1 MLRSESNFSRSES
14 RFAARGVGIAFAA
27 LFSLPVLAA
36 GLAAG
41 LACSGTTTAQRAA
54 AELERPP
61 TTLRILAYNIK
72 HGLGMDGAVDLNRI
86 ARVINDL
93 QPDVVTLQE
102 VDSAVERTS
111 GVDQTTLLGQL
122 TGMHSVF
129 GTFFDYQ
136 GGRYGMAL
144 LSKYPFISHTNYL
157 LPKGVEHRAALA
169 GRIRV
174 GDDGP
179 EVVVVGIHLVWT
191 GEERYSQAARL
202 IEIFKDEKS
211 PVILAGDFNSRP
223 DSDVMALVGEAWHI
237 PDKGEDHFTF
247 PSDAPDREID
257 YIVYR
262 PSDRFEVVEHR
273 VVDEPVASDHRP
285 LLLELRF
292 E

>member
-1 MLRSESNFSRSES
+1 MRRLKPSFAISRWRLATLLAVPTLAMALAS
-14 RFAARGVGIAFAA
+14 GV
-27 LFSLPVLAA
+27 
-36 GLAAG
+36 
-41 LACSGTTTAQRAA
+41 ACSGSATQRSTVAA
-54 AELERPP
+54 RPT

-72 HGLGMDGAVDLNRI
+72 HGLGMDGAIDLERI
-86 ARVINDL
+86 ARVINEL

-102 VDSAVERTS
+102 VDSVVERTS
-111 GVDQTTLLGQL
+111 GVDQTTVLGEL

-144 LSKYPFISHTNYL
+144 LSKYPFISYTNYL

-169 GRIRV
+169 GRIKV
-174 GDDGP
+174 GGDGP

-202 IEIFKDEKS
+202 IEIFEGEEA

-223 DSDVMALVGEAWHI
+223 DSDVMALVREAWHI

-262 PSDRFEVVEHR
+262 PRDRFEVVEHR
-273 VVDEPVASDHRP
+273 VIDEPVASDHRP
-285 LLLELRF
+285 LLLELRL

>member
-1 MLRSESNFSRSES
+1 MRRSKPSSAPRFSAL
-14 RFAARGVGIAFAA
+14 FAVPTIAIAMAWGIACSDAA
-27 LFSLPVLAA
+27 TQRS
-36 GLAAG
+36 
-41 LACSGTTTAQRAA
+41 TAESQ
-54 AELERPP
+54 PP
-61 TTLRILAYNIK
+61 ATLRILAYNIK
-72 HGLGMDGAVDLNRI
+72 HGLGMDSVIDLERI

-102 VDSAVERTS
+102 VDSVVERTS
-111 GVDQTTLLGQL
+111 GVDQTTVLGEL

-144 LSKYPFISHTNYL
+144 LSKYPFISHTNHL

-174 GDDGP
+174 GDGGP
-179 EVVVVGIHLVWT
+179 EVIVVGIHLVWT

-202 IEIFKDEKS
+202 IEIFEDEKT

-223 DSDVMALVGEAWHI
+223 DSDVMALLRGVWHI

-257 YIVYR
+257 YIIYR
-262 PSDRFEVVEHR
+262 PRDRFEVVEHR
-273 VVDEPVASDHRP
+273 VIDEPVASDHRP
-285 LLLELRF
+285 LLLELEF
-292 E
+292 K

>member
-1 MLRSESNFSRSES
+1 MRRPKPSFAISRP
-14 RFAARGVGIAFAA
+14 RLTTLLAVPTLAMA
-27 LFSLPVLAA
+27 LATSI
-36 GLAAG
+36 
-41 LACSGTTTAQRAA
+41 ACSGSATQRSTATA
-54 AELERPP
+54 RPA
-61 TTLRILAYNIK
+61 TTLRVLAYNIK
-72 HGLGMDGAVDLNRI
+72 HGLGMDGEIDLERI

-102 VDSAVERTS
+102 VDSVVERTS
-111 GVDQTTLLGQL
+111 GVDQTTALGEL

-144 LSKYPFISHTNYL
+144 LSKYPFISYTNHL

-169 GRIRV
+169 GRIKV
-174 GDDGP
+174 GEDGR
-179 EVVVVGIHLVWT
+179 EIVVVGIHLVWT

-202 IEIFKDEKS
+202 IEIFEDEEA

-223 DSDVMALVGEAWHI
+223 DSDVMALVREAWHI

-262 PSDRFEVVEHR
+262 PQDRFEVVEHR
-273 VVDEPVASDHRP
+273 VIDEPVASDHRP

-292 E
+292 K

>member
-1 MLRSESNFSRSES
+1 MGRLKPTSSRSRS
-14 RFAARGVGIAFAA
+14 R
-27 LFSLPVLAA
+27 LAA
-36 GLAAG
+36 FLILPILAVGLAAYG
-41 LACSGTTTAQRAA
+41 ASSSAATSRAA
-54 AELERPP
+54 AKVQQ
-61 TTLRILAYNIK
+61 TATLRILAYNIK
-72 HGLGMDGAVDLNRI
+72 HGLGMDGAIDLERI

-111 GVDQTTLLGQL
+111 GVDQTKVLGEL
-122 TGMHSVF
+122 TGMHAVF

-144 LSKYPFISHTNYL
+144 LSEYPFISYTNHL

-191 GEERYSQAARL
+191 GAERYSQAARL
-202 IEIFKDEKS
+202 IEIFEEEKA

-223 DSDVMALVGEAWHI
+223 DSDVMALLRGAWHI
-237 PDKGEDHFTF
+237 PDKGDDHFTF
-247 PSDAPDREID
+247 PSDAPNREID
-257 YIVYR
+257 YIIYR
-262 PSDRFEVVEHR
+262 PRDRFEVIEHR
-273 VVDEPVASDHRP
+273 VIDEPVASDHRP

-292 E
+292 K

>member
-1 MLRSESNFSRSES
+1 MRRPKLRYSRSLS
-14 RFAARGVGIAFAA
+14 RYALLALSALAVG
-27 LFSLPVLAA
+27 STS
-36 GLAAG
+36 GT
-41 LACSGTTTAQRAA
+41 ACSGIGSQSSSAQAQST
-54 AELERPP
+54 P
-61 TTLRILAYNIK
+61 TLRILAYNIK
-72 HGLGMDGAVDLNRI
+72 HGLGMDSVIDLERI

-102 VDSAVERTS
+102 VDSVVERTK
-111 GVDQTTLLGQL
+111 GVDQTTVLGEL

-144 LSKYPFISHTNYL
+144 LSKFPFISHTNHL

-191 GEERYSQAARL
+191 GEERYSQAERL
-202 IEIFKDEKS
+202 IEIFEDEPA

-223 DSDVMALVGEAWHI
+223 NSDVVALLRKAWHI
-237 PDKGEDHFTF
+237 PDKGENRFTF

-257 YIVYR
+257 YIIYR
-262 PSDRFEVVEHR
+262 PQDRFEVVEHR
-273 VVDEPVASDHRP
+273 VIDEPVASDHRP
-285 LLLELRF
+285 LLLELKF
-292 E
+292 K

>member
-1 MLRSESNFSRSES
+1 MRRPEPRSPRW
-14 RFAARGVGIAFAA
+14 RTR
-27 LFSLPVLAA
+27 LAA
-36 GLAAG
+36 AAPFGLAMLLAG
-41 LACSGTTTAQRAA
+41 LSAGVACSGATSHRSDPGAQRQPA
-54 AELERPP
+54 
-61 TTLRILAYNIK
+61 TLRILAYNIK
-72 HGLGMDGAVDLNRI
+72 HGLGMDGSIDLERI
-86 ARVINDL
+86 ARVIND
-93 QPDVVTLQE
+93 QHPDIVTLQE
-102 VDSAVERTS
+102 VDSAVERTG
-111 GVDQTTLLGQL
+111 GVDQTTVLGQL

-144 LSKYPFISHTNYL
+144 LSKYPFISYTNHV

-174 GDDGP
+174 GDNGP
-179 EVVVVGIHLVWT
+179 EVIVVGIHLVWT

-202 IEIFKDEKS
+202 IEIFKDEKA

-223 DSDVMALVGEAWHI
+223 DSDVMVLVREAWYI

-257 YIVYR
+257 FITYR
-262 PSDRFEVVEHR
+262 PRDRFEIVEHR

-285 LLLELRF
+285 LLLELRIR
-292 E
+292 

>member
-14 RFAARGVGIAFAA
+14 RFAVRGVGIAFAA
-27 LFSLPVLAA
+27 LFGLSILAA

-61 TTLRILAYNIK
+61 TTLRILSYNIK
-72 HGLGMDGAVDLNRI
+72 HGLGMDGAIDLNRI
-86 ARVINDL
+86 ARVINGL

-292 E
+292 K

>member
-1 MLRSESNFSRSES
+1 MQRPNPSFSRSRS
-14 RFAARGVGIAFAA
+14 RFAALLA
-27 LFSLPVLAA
+27 LPILAA
-36 GLAAG
+36 AVAAG
-41 LACSGTTTAQRAA
+41 TACSGAATQHPA
-54 AELERPP
+54 AEAQPP
-61 TTLRILAYNIK
+61 ATLRILAYNIK
-72 HGLGMDGAVDLNRI
+72 HGLGMDGAIDLQRI

-111 GVDQTTLLGQL
+111 GVDQTTLLGEL
-122 TGMHSVF
+122 TGMRSVF

-144 LSKYPFISHTNYL
+144 LSKYPFISYTNHL

-174 GDDGP
+174 GEGGP

-191 GEERYSQAARL
+191 GDERYSQAARL
-202 IEIFKDEKS
+202 IEIFKDERA
-211 PVILAGDFNSRP
+211 PVILAGDFNSTP
-223 DSDVMALVGEAWHI
+223 DSDVMALLRGAWHI
-237 PDKGEDHFTF
+237 PDKGDDHFTF

-262 PSDRFEVVEHR
+262 PRDRFDIVEHR
-273 VVDEPVASDHRP
+273 VIDEPMASDHRP

-292 E
+292 K

>member
-1 MLRSESNFSRSES
+1 MLRSEPGFSRSRL
-14 RFAARGVGIAFAA
+14 RFAERGVRTAVAT
-27 LFSLPVLAA
+27 LFSLPILAA

-41 LACSGTTTAQRAA
+41 LACSGAASAQRGAV
-54 AELERPP
+54 EIEQPP
-61 TTLRILAYNIK
+61 TTLRILSYNIK
-72 HGLGMDGAVDLNRI
+72 HGLGMDGAIDLERI

-93 QPDVVTLQE
+93 HPDVVTLQE

-111 GVDQTTLLGQL
+111 GVDQTTVLGKL

-144 LSKYPFISHTNYL
+144 LSKYPFISYTNHL

-174 GDDGP
+174 GEDGP

-202 IEIFKDEKS
+202 IEIFQDEKS

-292 E
+292 K

>member
-1 MLRSESNFSRSES
+1 M
-14 RFAARGVGIAFAA
+14 A
-27 LFSLPVLAA
+27 LATSI
-36 GLAAG
+36 
-41 LACSGTTTAQRAA
+41 ACSGSATQRSTATA
-54 AELERPP
+54 RPA
-61 TTLRILAYNIK
+61 TTLRVLAYNIK
-72 HGLGMDGAVDLNRI
+72 HGLGMDGEIDLERI

-102 VDSAVERTS
+102 VDSVVERTS
-111 GVDQTTLLGQL
+111 GVDQTTALGEL

-144 LSKYPFISHTNYL
+144 LSKYPFISYTNHL

-169 GRIRV
+169 GRIKV
-174 GDDGP
+174 GEDGR
-179 EVVVVGIHLVWT
+179 EIVVVGIHLVWT

-202 IEIFKDEKS
+202 IEIFEDEEA

-223 DSDVMALVGEAWHI
+223 DSDVMALVREAWHI

-262 PSDRFEVVEHR
+262 PQDRFEVVEHR
-273 VVDEPVASDHRP
+273 VIDEPVASDHRP

-292 E
+292 K

>member
-1 MLRSESNFSRSES
+1 V
-14 RFAARGVGIAFAA
+14 AVGV
-27 LFSLPVLAA
+27 
-36 GLAAG
+36 
-41 LACSGTTTAQRAA
+41 ACSGATTQRSAQGQ
-54 AELERPP
+54 RPA
-61 TTLRILAYNIK
+61 TLRILAYNIK
-72 HGLGMDGAVDLNRI
+72 HGLGMDSVVDLERI

-111 GVDQTTLLGQL
+111 GVDQTTVLGGL

-144 LSKYPFISHTNYL
+144 LSRYPFISYTNHL

-169 GRIRV
+169 GRIRI

-191 GEERYSQAARL
+191 GEERYSQAERL
-202 IEIFKDEKS
+202 IEIFEDEEA
-211 PVILAGDFNSRP
+211 PVILAGDFNSLP
-223 DSDVMALVGEAWHI
+223 DSDVMALLRGAWHI
-237 PDKGEDHFTF
+237 PDKGEGHFTF
-247 PSDAPDREID
+247 PSDDPDREID
-257 YIVYR
+257 FIIYR
-262 PSDRFEVVEHR
+262 PEDRFEVIEHR
-273 VVDEPVASDHRP
+273 VIDEPVASDHRP

-292 E
+292 K